1 MSFKMNKYIKM
12 QVNISSSK
20 QSIKCLFQGGG
31 GGVTGVTWDKKN
43 NKLNFVQTIKLFML
57 DFSAQI

>member
-12 QVNISSSK
+12 QVKISSSK

-31 GGVTGVTWDKKN
+31 GLQGLHEMKKN